1 MYHHQQKKAKW
12 SQFALQCCRW
22 CWVLELFR
30 VFHSGGALRPSR
42 GAGGMWGLAQEEAKQ
57 DIVLIYKT
65 SFVAAQ
71 LYLPYDFKLI

>member
-1 MYHHQQKKAKW
+1 
-12 SQFALQCCRW
+12 
-22 CWVLELFR
+22 
-30 VFHSGGALRPSR
+30 
-42 GAGGMWGLAQEEAKQ
+42 MWGLAQEEAKQ